1 MNKRGRKRMIK
12 KGLHTLWG
20 VWCVVVTL
28 ITPVWLTLTY
38 LNLSGQIY
46 KYDSSMDEGTAIIF
60 GIVMAMVW
68 LFLFLLPSILFYK
81 RIYSVNHKYG
91 YIFVVI
97 IALAIVFC
105 MVHCRWDVLGF
116 LTAKNII

>member
-1 MNKRGRKRMIK
+1 MLK
-12 KGLHTLWG
+12 KALYTLWG
-20 VWCVVVTL
+20 VWCILIAWVTP
-28 ITPVWLTLTY
+28 IWITLTY

-46 KYDSSMDEGTAIIF
+46 KYDSSMDEGTAIMF
-60 GIVMAMVW
+60 GIVMAIVW
-68 LFLFLLPSILFYK
+68 LLLFLFPSILFYK

-97 IALAIVFC
+97 IALAIVFF
-105 MVHCRWDVLGF
+105 MAYCRWDVLTF